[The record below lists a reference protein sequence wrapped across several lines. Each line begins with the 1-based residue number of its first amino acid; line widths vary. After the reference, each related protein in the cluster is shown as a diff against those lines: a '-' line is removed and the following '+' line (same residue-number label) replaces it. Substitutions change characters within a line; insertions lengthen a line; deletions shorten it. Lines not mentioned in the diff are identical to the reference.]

1 MQDSQLLAA
10 KILEKVLTGS
20 NLDKSFDSVF
30 NYHKSNNEE
39 IQEPQIKALTYGAVR
54 FLGHSSFLINQ
65 LVKNKINNKILEAL
79 IHIAFYQ
86 LSQDK
91 SNDFTIV
98 DQAVN
103 AAKKI
108 DYRKSKFVNAIL
120 RNYLRNK
127 DRLQNELILDQT
139 ARYSYQGWW
148 INKVKNEFKNNWKEI
163 LNIGNQHPPLTLRV
177 NKRKISVE
185 QYSKILK
192 KNELDFELVSND
204 ALIIIKPVNINE
216 LPGFQEGFI
225 SVQDFGAQLAPAL
238 LDLKSGQKVLDACAA
253 PGGKTCHILEGSD
266 VDVTAL
272 EIDGIRKE
280 KITDNLNRL
289 ELSANVIHG
298 GLSEN
303 NDWWNGELF
312 DRILLDVPCSASG
325 IVRRHV
331 DIKWLRQENDLK
343 KFSEI
348 QYSLL
353 MSAWNM
359 LKVNGKLLYV
369 TCSIFRDENMS
380 VIDKFKNESKDAVE
394 IDITFPESVNHI
406 NNQLLPSKN
415 HDGLFYVLLEK
426 K

>member
-148 INKVKNEFKNNWKEI
+148 INKVKNEFKNNWEEI

-204 ALIIIKPVNINE
+204 ALIIIKPVNIMS
-216 LPGFQEGFI
+216 F
-225 SVQDFGAQLAPAL
+225 QDFKKAL
-238 LDLKSGQKVLDACAA
+238 FQFK
-253 PGGKTCHILEGSD
+253 ILGHS
-266 VDVTAL
+266 
-272 EIDGIRKE
+272 
-280 KITDNLNRL
+280 
-289 ELSANVIHG
+289 
-298 GLSEN
+298 
-303 NDWWNGELF
+303 
-312 DRILLDVPCSASG
+312 
-325 IVRRHV
+325 
-331 DIKWLRQENDLK
+331 
-343 KFSEI
+343 
-348 QYSLL
+348 
-353 MSAWNM
+353 
-359 LKVNGKLLYV
+359 
-369 TCSIFRDENMS
+369 
-380 VIDKFKNESKDAVE
+380 
-394 IDITFPESVNHI
+394 
-406 NNQLLPSKN
+406 
-415 HDGLFYVLLEK
+415 
-426 K
+426 